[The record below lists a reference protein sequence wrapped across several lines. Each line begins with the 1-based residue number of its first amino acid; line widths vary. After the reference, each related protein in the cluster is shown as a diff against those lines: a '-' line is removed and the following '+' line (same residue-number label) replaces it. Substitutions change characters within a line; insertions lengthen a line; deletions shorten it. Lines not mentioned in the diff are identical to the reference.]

1 MRCTSIHNG
10 FTRCVAFAA
19 IGLAMVSHMLSPALA
34 QDRKFPYEAI
44 VDLDGEYVRSGPG
57 PTFYPTDK
65 LKRSDKV
72 MVHRHDPG
80 GWCMIAP
87 PAGSFSW
94 ILAEHVQK
102 SGDNAGVLK
111 ANNVVVHIGSSIN
124 PDEFTTIQGNLSK
137 GDAVQILGEKAFAFE
152 DRSKLMYKISPI
164 KREWR
169 WIPRKALVAAD
180 AIRSE
185 PFPSEPPPRT
195 KKPSGPVADGRELD
209 PDAFTK
215 PISTGP
221 SPVGN
226 PGETLRGMKPRPGET
241 GASSK
246 ADPADGF
253 RGRLDKIDREFREMV
268 KQEPPIWSLNE
279 IATQYRA
286 LDQEV
291 SQPAMS
297 HVIAGRLDAVA
308 RYQKIHS
315 EYSEFLNLTSETRQR
330 DAQLASLQ
338 QQHESQLRSLGATT
352 SSTPPVSQ
360 PTLGPSQSFANQP
373 IPNMVEGRQPGNG
386 GAATPNTAG
395 PNPARPVNPNGLAGA
410 GLVQPMSRTFPGGPE
425 FALIAPD
432 GKLLAYLQPAPGVDL
447 RRSAG
452 QPMGV
457 VGDRQFRQDW
467 GADTITVRSLQP
479 VQLRTGR

>member
-1 MRCTSIHNG
+1 MRSPSLRWSSIRAAM
-10 FTRCVAFAA
+10 FVALCLVF
-19 IGLAMVSHMLSPALA
+19 VSHFTARATA
-34 QDRKFPYEAI
+34 QDRKFPYEAV

-57 PTFYPTDK
+57 PNFYPTEK
-65 LKRSDKV
+65 LKRADKV
-72 MVHRHDPG
+72 MIHRHDPG

-137 GDAVQILGEKAFAFE
+137 GDAVQILGEKTFAFE

-185 PFPSEPPPRT
+185 PFPAEPPPRG
-195 KKPSGPVADGRELD
+195 KKPSGPVAESLD
-209 PDAFTK
+209 PDAFAK

-221 SPVGN
+221 SPLG
-226 PGETLRGMKPRPGET
+226 GKPRPSEQ

-246 ADPADGF
+246 VDPADGF
-253 RGRLDKIDREFREMV
+253 RARLDKIDRQFREMV
-268 KQEPPIWSLNE
+268 MQEPPTWNLDN
-279 IATQYRA
+279 IAEQYRT

-297 HVIAGRLDAVA
+297 HVIAGRLDAVT
-308 RYQKIHS
+308 RYQKIHAD
-315 EYSEFLNLTSETRQR
+315 YSEFLKLTSETRQR

-338 QQHESQLRSLGATT
+338 QQGESQLRALGANTT
-352 SSTPPVSQ
+352 STPPVSQ
-360 PTLGPSQSFANQP
+360 PTLGAGQPISTRP
-373 IPNMVEGRQPGNG
+373 IPNMVQQEGQPGGGTATG
-386 GAATPNTAG
+386 GAAAPNTTR
-395 PNPARPVNPNGLAGA
+395 PANPNGFAGA
-410 GLVQPMSRTFPGGPE
+410 GLVQPMSKTFPGGPQY
-425 FALIAPD
+425 ALIAPD
-432 GKLLAYLQPAPGVDL
+432 GKLLAYLQPAAGVDL
-447 RRSAG
+447 RRNAG
-452 QPMGV
+452 QAMGII
-457 VGDRQFRQDW
+457 GDRQFRQDW
-467 GADTITVRSLQP
+467 GADTITVRGLQP
-479 VQLRTGR
+479 VQLKAGR

>member
-1 MRCTSIHNG
+1 MYSTSVVRCSVVRPALFVALCLTVASH
-10 FTRCVAFAA
+10 FT
-19 IGLAMVSHMLSPALA
+19 GLAIA
-34 QDRKFPYEAI
+34 QDRKFPYEAV

-57 PTFYPTDK
+57 PNFYPTEK
-65 LKRSDKV
+65 LKRADKV

-87 PAGSFSW
+87 PSGSFSW

-111 ANNVVVHIGSSIN
+111 ANNVVVHIGSAIN

-137 GDAVQILGEKAFAFE
+137 GDAVQILGEKTFAFE

-169 WIPRKALVAAD
+169 WIPRKALIAAD

-185 PFPSEPPPRT
+185 PFPAEPPRG
-195 KKPSGPVADGRELD
+195 KKPSGPVADGQGLD
-209 PDAFTK
+209 PDAFAK

-221 SPVGN
+221 S
-226 PGETLRGMKPRPGET
+226 TLGAKTRPSEQ
-241 GASSK
+241 GASLK

-253 RGRLDKIDREFREMV
+253 RGRLDKIDRQFREMV
-268 KQEPPIWSLNE
+268 LQEPPNWNLDN
-279 IATQYRA
+279 IAEQYRA

-291 SQPAMS
+291 SQPATS

-308 RYQKIHS
+308 RYQKIHVD
-315 EYSEFLNLTSETRQR
+315 YSEFLKLTSETRQR

-338 QQHESQLRSLGATT
+338 QQSDSQLRALGGST

-360 PTLGPSQSFANQP
+360 PTLGTGQPLANQP
-373 IPNMVEGRQPGNG
+373 IPNMVQEGQPASGPKTSGVTG
-386 GAATPNTAG
+386 GAIPPGA
-395 PNPARPVNPNGLAGA
+395 ARPANPNGFAGA
-410 GLVQPMSRTFPGGPE
+410 GLVQPMSKSFPGGPQ

-432 GKLLAYLQPAPGVDL
+432 GKLLAYLQPAAGVDL

-452 QPMGV
+452 QAMGI

-479 VQLRTGR
+479 VQLKTGR